1 VVVVEGGERIGI
13 LGATT
18 QILEAI
24 SSPTGTEVRGFPTGP
39 GANGE
44 VDDMALLA
52 AQLQPIIDEM
62 RAEGINKIILQAHL
76 QNISNE
82 KLLATLLKG
91 VDIILAAGSN
101 TRLGDADDVAVA
113 FPGHAADFADT
124 YPLRVTDAEGG
135 TTLIINTD
143 NEYTYLGR
151 LKVDFD
157 AQGRIIVGNLDADA
171 AINGAYA
178 STAENVAAAWGTT
191 TGNLAT
197 TAFAEGTKGG
207 AVEKL
212 TDAVGAVIAAKDG
225 NVFGYTNVYLEGER
239 AFVRSQETNLG
250 SLSADANA
258 FALREAAGLGL
269 TDVVVSF
276 KNGGG
281 IRAQI
286 GTLSPPLPDGTVD
299 KLPPPANPAAS
310 KMEGGVSQLDIEN
323 SLRFDNKLM
332 AFDTTAQGLKAI
344 LEHGVAAGTL
354 QGRFPQIGGVAFSW
368 DPDLPAGSRVSDIA
382 LLDGDGESVVA
393 LYDDGVLQAGVPARI
408 TVVTL
413 NFLANGGDGYPDQG
427 QWRELPLPARRW
439 QLVRSGGR
447 GAGLH
452 RARHDRRQHA
462 RRHVAAGRAAGARRV
477 PAHLPRDDRHRLQR
491 GRHAGGAGR
500 ADPEPQLPCRHSA
513 VQPGPRPRDPGE
525 QPQVA
530 AGRERIRR
538 HARHRRPVRP
548 R

>member
-1 VVVVEGGERIGI
+1 VGAQYALVSANLDFSGDAAINPRFTNTLGAGDIALSSTLKGRIAPAVVVVEGGERIGI

-113 FPGHAADFADT
+113 FPGHAGR
-124 YPLRVTDAEGG
+124 LRRHLPAARHRREGG
-135 TTLIINTD
+135 TTLIVNTD

-250 SLSADANA
+250 SLSA
-258 FALREAAGLGL
+258 
-269 TDVVVSF
+269 TP
-276 KNGGG
+276 
-281 IRAQI
+281 
-286 GTLSPPLPDGTVD
+286 TLSPCARRRVSASRVWCLRSRTAAGSVRRLARSRRRCRMARWTSCRRRRIR
-299 KLPPPANPAAS
+299 PPA
-310 KMEGGVSQLDIEN
+310 
-323 SLRFDNKLM
+323 
-332 AFDTTAQGLKAI
+332 
-344 LEHGVAAGTL
+344 
-354 QGRFPQIGGVAFSW
+354 
-368 DPDLPAGSRVSDIA
+368 
-382 LLDGDGESVVA
+382 
-393 LYDDGVLQAGVPARI
+393 
-408 TVVTL
+408 
-413 NFLANGGDGYPDQG
+413 
-427 QWRELPLPARRW
+427 RW
-439 QLVRSGGR
+439 
-447 GAGLH
+447 
-452 RARHDRRQHA
+452 
-462 RRHVAAGRAAGARRV
+462 RAAFRSWTSRTRCA
-477 PAHLPRDDRHRLQR
+477 
-491 GRHAGGAGR
+491 
-500 ADPEPQLPCRHSA
+500 S
-513 VQPGPRPRDPGE
+513 
-525 QPQVA
+525 
-530 AGRERIRR
+530 ITS
-538 HARHRRPVRP
+538 
-548 R
+548 